1 MKSHKVIIKQF
12 HLLQKKKCLKG
23 FQLQMVRLLFLGVDI
38 KIPLLLREVQKRNRI
53 IYLPLKYF
61 VFIFSSRVEIKSD
74 MVL

>member
-1 MKSHKVIIKQF
+1 MIIKQF
-12 HLLQKKKCLKG
+12 HLLQKIKCLKG

-38 KIPLLLREVQKRNRI
+38 KIPLLLQEVQKRNRI

-61 VFIFSSRVEIKSD
+61 VFIFSRVEIKSD